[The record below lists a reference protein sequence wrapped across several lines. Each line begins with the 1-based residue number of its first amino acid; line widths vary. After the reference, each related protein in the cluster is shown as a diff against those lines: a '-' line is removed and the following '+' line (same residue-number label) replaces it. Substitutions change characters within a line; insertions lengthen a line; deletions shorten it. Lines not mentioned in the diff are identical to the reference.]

1 MSESI
6 VIKNLTKKFTFSVK
20 NKSSGWFRNL
30 FFPEKREIIAVDDTD
45 ATQKAICIIADD
57 DRRNSS
63 CFSHLSIL
71 EQMRLP

>member
-1 MSESI
+1 VK
-6 VIKNLTKKFTFSVK
+6 VIQRWTNLELVSFGDHWYELHRLDKSAKDFST
-20 NKSSGWFRNL
+20 
-30 FFPEKREIIAVDDTD
+30 EIIADDDTD